1 MFSIRLMQQGDLRP
15 LAAVYV
21 RAFQDP
27 QLMEKWTEDTA
38 FLLLADWFRRQP
50 DLAFVAV
57 AGDELVGAFIS
68 GIRPWWDGYHLV
80 DGELFVDAAHQSKGI
95 GSELIRR
102 VVVTAKEKYNPVL
115 WETYTFRSTDF
126 PMTWYKRL
134 GFREIEEWAMIRADI
149 ATVLNGLASG

>member
-1 MFSIRLMQQGDLRP
+1 MTEEDLRP

-27 QLMEKWTEDTA
+27 EVMEKWTEDTA
-38 FLLLADWFRRQP
+38 YMLLADWFRRQP

-57 AGDELVGAFIS
+57 EDNEWLGAFIS

-80 DGELFVDAAHQSKGI
+80 DGELFVDGAHQGKGV
-95 GSELIRR
+95 GSELIKR
-102 VVVTAKEKYNPVL
+102 VINTAKEKYNPVL
-115 WETYTFRSTDF
+115 WETYTFRGTDF

-134 GFREIEEWAMIRADI
+134 GFREIEEWTMIRADI
-149 ATVLNGLASG
+149 STVLQVLSTS